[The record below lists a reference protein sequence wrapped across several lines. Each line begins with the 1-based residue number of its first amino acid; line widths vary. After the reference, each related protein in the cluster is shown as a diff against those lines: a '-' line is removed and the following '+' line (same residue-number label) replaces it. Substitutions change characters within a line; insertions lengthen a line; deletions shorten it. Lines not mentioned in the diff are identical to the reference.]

1 MEVLFTVAIMVLAAG
16 GLSVGLMLSGKPP
29 QTSCGG
35 LDCIGG
41 GQCEICPR
49 RGEAHHD

>member
-1 MEVLFTVAIMVLAAG
+1 MELVFTIAIMTLAAG
-16 GLSVGLMLSGKPP
+16 GLAVGLMLSGKPP

-41 GQCEICPR
+41 GQCEVCPR